1 MVLFFNKVEKVINL
15 LKWTSCV
22 GFFQK
27 LNAIVGLRLST
38 VVDMARGVDLI
49 ADRMI
54 TIRSDSYAV
63 DGTTYMEILLY
74 INSLLHANQ
83 HYKINQK
90 YTQIWTSPTLC
101 MDHFCYISTGGCLY
115 STMGVESEYKNN
127 LLITNDL
134 TKLLKDAFDMIELND
149 TQKFIQD

>member
-1 MVLFFNKVEKVINL
+1 MLFFNKVEKVINL

-74 INSLLHANQ
+74 INSLLQANQ
-83 HYKINQK
+83 NYKINQK
-90 YTQIWTSPTLC
+90 YT
-101 MDHFCYISTGGCLY
+101 
-115 STMGVESEYKNN
+115 
-127 LLITNDL
+127 
-134 TKLLKDAFDMIELND
+134 
-149 TQKFIQD
+149 